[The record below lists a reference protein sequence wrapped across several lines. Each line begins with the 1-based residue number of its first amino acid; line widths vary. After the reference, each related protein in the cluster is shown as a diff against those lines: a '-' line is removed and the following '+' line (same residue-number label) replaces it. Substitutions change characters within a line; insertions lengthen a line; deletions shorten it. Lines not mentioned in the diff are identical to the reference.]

1 MAGWQQFLRPPIAN
15 LKTKILDLLS
25 DFQLWRIAMQMVN
38 FLHKLQR
45 RFHELLASCDGK
57 GYLLDST

>member
-25 DFQLWRIAMQMVN
+25 DFPTMENCHAN
-38 FLHKLQR
+38 GEFLAQITK
-45 RFHELLASCDGK
+45 
-57 GYLLDST
+57 TVP